1 MPTSPTMTTHDTP
14 PQPNAAC
21 PTESRSRCRTAPGFS
36 LIELTLVIVILGV
49 LMGVVAINVLGQG
62 EKAKIRATEASMDI
76 IRSSLESYHLEYS
89 DYPASLT
96 ILQTVPGFL
105 SDAKALKDGWDREF
119 YFRVPGN
126 NNRPYDLSSV
136 GADVNDL
143 TDDID
148 IWTMNK

>member
-1 MPTSPTMTTHDTP
+1 MPTSPTMTSLDTP
-14 PQPNAAC
+14 PQPVAVRPAD
-21 PTESRSRCRTAPGFS
+21 SRARRRSAPGFS

-76 IRSSLESYHLEYS
+76 IRSNLESYHLEYS
-89 DYPASLT
+89 DYPSTLAL
-96 ILQTVPGFL
+96 LQSVPGFL

-119 YFRVPGN
+119 YYRVPGN

>member
-1 MPTSPTMTTHDTP
+1 MPTSPTMTRHETQ
-14 PQPNAAC
+14 PQTFAGRSTGA
-21 PTESRSRCRTAPGFS
+21 RSRRRAAPGFS

-76 IRSSLESYHLEYS
+76 IRTSLESYHLEYS
-89 DYPASLT
+89 DYPSTLSL
-96 ILQTVPGFL
+96 LQSVPGFL
-105 SDAKALKDGWDREF
+105 SDAKALKDGWDRDF